1 MEKVKECVSCVS
13 TPCITFVLQ
22 HTCLSLIY
30 DRRYISLGQ
39 EEAPCVFGFSQLFT
53 CRSRGPCVIWSM
65 HARLDETSG
74 EPIQHAHLC
83 RTGAHEVISGAAADP
98 TQAASYRSST
108 ARNTTPNPD
117 LEGSSPM
124 RVDALGAPSPHGLQ
138 RQFSDSANSL
148 RAQAALG
155 ATKLAGSGSGLG
167 VGLAIPA
174 PRARGEASS
183 LPNLRLLGGA
193 PGAGVSAAGG
203 ASLGSQAGRL
213 ARCTEGA
220 LLEDAEEGAG
230 PRGAEGATE
239 GGHEGTTAGY
249 LAPRR
254 SLSLNS
260 EPGMGRRTPQV
271 PGGTQGGGVPEYKW
285 AVPPKFEADGG
296 RQAGDAGGP
305 AVADGLQLARLTS
318 MQVRPCG

>member
-1 MEKVKECVSCVS
+1 MQNS
-13 TPCITFVLQ
+13 
-22 HTCLSLIY
+22 
-30 DRRYISLGQ
+30 
-39 EEAPCVFGFSQLFT
+39 
-53 CRSRGPCVIWSM
+53 
-65 HARLDETSG
+65 DETPG
-74 EPIQHAHLC
+74 KPIQHMQLC
-83 RTGAHEVISGAAADP
+83 RTGAHEVTSGAAVDP
-98 TQAASYRSST
+98 TQAALWRSS
-108 ARNTTPNPD
+108 AACDPNSNPD

-124 RVDALGAPSPHGLQ
+124 RVDALGAHLPALGCFGAPSPHGLQ

-148 RAQAALG
+148 RAQAVLG
-155 ATKLAGSGSGLG
+155 ATKQAGSGSGLG
-167 VGLAIPA
+167 TGLAHPV
-174 PRARGEASS
+174 PRTRGEASS

-193 PGAGVSAAGG
+193 PWEGVSAGGG

-239 GGHEGTTAGY
+239 GGLEGTAAGY

-260 EPGMGRRTPQV
+260 EPGTGRGAPQV
-271 PGGTQGGGVPEYKW
+271 PGGDPGGGVPEYRW
-285 AVPPKFEADGG
+285 AVPPKSEAAGG

-305 AVADGLQLARLTS
+305 AAADGLQLARLTS
-318 MQVRPCG
+318 MQV